1 MVVAPGQSMRVLSWN
16 ILHGQVIPPANQ
28 VDQLACL
35 KSATAQVVSNYQ
47 PDFICL
53 QEVDYQQPRSDFLNQ
68 TKIIAKTSGLKN
80 WAFLPAIFGTPGEK
94 WKKVINLEQSII
106 TAENESINTAKSYG
120 IGIATNQPIKKLYA
134 KKLGK
139 SVIGMPLL
147 IPNEK
152 GTGVRFI
159 YVKDEPRVVLIIE
172 LESGVTIAT
181 THLSFV
187 PGVNIYQL
195 NRISYLLR
203 NIPGKKILAGDLNLP
218 GNLPSKLSGFR
229 SLATAATYP
238 SWKEKIQFDYI
249 MAKKGLIK
257 NNRVAATLIKST
269 GRPIISDH
277 IPIGV
282 ELKFQ

>member
-28 VDQLACL
+28 VDQLASL

-53 QEVDYQQPRSDFLNQ
+53 QEVDYQQLRSDFLNQ
-68 TKIIAKTSGLKN
+68 TKIIAESFGLKY

-94 WKKVINLEQSII
+94 WKKVTNLEQSII

-172 LESGVTIAT
+172 LENGVTIAT

-195 NRISYLLR
+195 NRISFLLR
-203 NIPGKKILAGDLNLP
+203 NIPGEKILAGDLNLP

-229 SLATAATYP
+229 SLAAAATYP

-249 MAKKGLIK
+249 MANKGLIK

>member
-28 VDQLACL
+28 VDQLASL

-68 TKIIAKTSGLKN
+68 TKIIAKSSGLKY

-94 WKKVINLEQSII
+94 WKKVTNLEQSII

-195 NRISYLLR
+195 NRISFLLR
-203 NIPGKKILAGDLNLP
+203 NIPGEKILAGDLNLP

-229 SLATAATYP
+229 SLAAAATYP

-277 IPIGV
+277 TPIGV